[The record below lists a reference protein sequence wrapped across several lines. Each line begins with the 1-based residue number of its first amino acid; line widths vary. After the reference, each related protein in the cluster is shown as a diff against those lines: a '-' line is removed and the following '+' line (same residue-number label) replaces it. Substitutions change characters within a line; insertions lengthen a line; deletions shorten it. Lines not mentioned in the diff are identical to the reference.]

1 MPEPLPEAIVTNL
14 FSECA
19 IYQLSYCFSPR
30 QYGTPLSPPIV
41 YFGQPFGRGPH
52 LDWLRFH
59 ISHARFVITLFTII
73 NSSCNYKS
81 SVVFLR
87 VSVFFWT
94 EMKVRMIVVYGY
106 SRSVLVHLGG
116 RRSINRYYYYFIVL

>member
-52 LDWLRFH
+52 LEWLRFH
-59 ISHARFVITLFTII
+59 ISHARFVITRAEERRVGKECVSTCRSRWSPYHKITNSRII
-73 NSSCNYKS
+73 NS
-81 SVVFLR
+81 
-87 VSVFFWT
+87 
-94 EMKVRMIVVYGY
+94 
-106 SRSVLVHLGG
+106 
-116 RRSINRYYYYFIVL
+116 

>member
-52 LDWLRFH
+52 LEWLRFH
-59 ISHARFVITLFTII
+59 ISHARSEEHTSELQSLMRISYAVFCLKKKKTTNKKKSQNLQHAII
-73 NSSCNYKS
+73 PHINDIQY
-81 SVVFLR
+81 
-87 VSVFFWT
+87 
-94 EMKVRMIVVYGY
+94 MIL
-106 SRSVLVHLGG
+106 SAT
-116 RRSINRYYYYFIVL
+116 

>member
-52 LDWLRFH
+52 LAWLRFH
-59 ISHARFVITLFTII
+59 ISHARFLITLLTFI
-73 NSSCNYKS
+73 NSSCIYNS
-81 SVVFLR
+81 SVFFIL
-87 VSVFFWT
+87 VSVFFCT
-94 EMKVRMIVVYGY
+94 ASYCC
-106 SRSVLVHLGG
+106 SFSVLFFSSFLY
-116 RRSINRYYYYFIVL
+116 IFFFFFFFF

>member
-1 MPEPLPEAIVTNL
+1 MCSSDLKANCPPEAMPEPLPEAIVTNL

-52 LDWLRFH
+52 LEWLRFH
-59 ISHARFVITLFTII
+59 ISHARFVIKCLMII
-73 NSSCNYKS
+73 NIACQYTS
-81 SVVFLR
+81 SVFLFC
-87 VSVFFWT
+87 V
-94 EMKVRMIVVYGY
+94 
-106 SRSVLVHLGG
+106 
-116 RRSINRYYYYFIVL
+116 